1 MNRHSF
7 SACRYDDLGATV
19 GFYTVVRVLLFLFL
33 SMSEIPQLFMLVE
46 SLLIT
51 TCSASNPLRKSIQEP
66 N

>member
-19 GFYTVVRVLLFLFL
+19 GFYTVVCVFLFL

-51 TCSASNPLRKSIQEP
+51 ICSASNPLRKSIQEP